1 MSYRFLGK
9 PRTVIFIPL
18 ALLLLVLVACGSSAT
33 AIPQSAAPA
42 SKATAAPKAA
52 AAPTAVPS
60 KEEKS
65 APAKSSSSSAAVPT
79 ATPRPVAKAV
89 VPGISD
95 DPKRGGWVN
104 MQAFESP
111 GSDTYYG
118 GNNADNTMSHIGA
131 IFNRGVRPGYP

>member
-52 AAPTAVPS
+52 AAPTIESGKIRSGAVL
-60 KEEKS
+60 
-65 APAKSSSSSAAVPT
+65 
-79 ATPRPVAKAV
+79 
-89 VPGISD
+89 I
-95 DPKRGGWVN
+95 
-104 MQAFESP
+104 
-111 GSDTYYG
+111 
-118 GNNADNTMSHIGA
+118 
-131 IFNRGVRPGYP
+131 